1 VNDTTDLP
9 TMTVLVVEDNP
20 SVASLLQRGLEREGY
35 SVDLAGNGSEALALG
50 MENAYV
56 AIVLDVMIPAPD
68 GLTVVRRLRQRGQ
81 WVPVL
86 MLTARD
92 RVEDRIAGLQAGA
105 DDYLGKPFSVRE
117 LSARLHALS
126 RRASYD
132 RPNVLRAG
140 DIVLDPVTREAHR
153 DHVSVPLSSR
163 EFDLLAE
170 LMRHAGELLAD
181 TYLFEHVFGGQT
193 EIEPSGS
200 ASAQLGR
207 ASTPLIGTSSGGPD
221 TVAFYIDRLQEKLDR
236 PFDRALIHR
245 VEGAGYTLDPGP

>member
-1 VNDTTDLP
+1 VNDSADRP

-20 SVASLLQRGLEREGY
+20 SVASVLRRGLEREGY
-35 SVDLAGNGSEALALG
+35 SVDLASNGREALELG

-117 LSARLHALS
+117 LTARLHALS
-126 RRASYD
+126 RRASHD
-132 RPNVLRAG
+132 RPNLLQAG
-140 DIVLDPVTREAHR
+140 EILLDPASRVARR
-153 DHVSVPLSSR
+153 GDVSVPLSSR

-170 LMRHAGELLAD
+170 LIRHAGEMLAD
-181 TYLFEHVFGGQT
+181 TYLAEHVFGGQS
-193 EIEPSGS
+193 ES
-200 ASAQLGR
+200 AADDDGR
-207 ASTPLIGTSSGGPD
+207 GTGPMIATNMSGGPD
-221 TVAFYIDRLQEKLDR
+221 TVAFYIERLREKLDQ
-236 PFDRALIHR
+236 PFDRALILR
-245 VEGAGYTLDPGP
+245 VEGAGYCLDPGP

>member
-1 VNDTTDLP
+1 
-9 TMTVLVVEDNP
+9 MTVLVVEDNP

-35 SVDLAGNGSEALALG
+35 SVDLASNGREALALG

-117 LSARLHALS
+117 LTARLHALS
-126 RRASYD
+126 RRATLD
-132 RPNVLRAG
+132 RPTVLRAG
-140 DIVLDPVTREAHR
+140 EIVLDPVSREAR
-153 DHVSVPLSSR
+153 RGAVSVPLSSR

-181 TYLFEHVFGGQT
+181 TYLSEHVFGGQS
-193 EIEPSGS
+193 E
-200 ASAQLGR
+200 R
-207 ASTPLIGTSSGGPD
+207 RPD
-221 TVAFYIDRLQEKLDR
+221 TVAFYIDRLREKLDQ
-236 PFDRALIHR
+236 PFDHSVIRR
-245 VEGAGYTLDPGP
+245 VEGVGYCLDPGP

>member
-1 VNDTTDLP
+1 VNDSPDPP

-20 SVASLLQRGLEREGY
+20 SVSSLLQRGLEREGY
-35 SVDLAGNGSEALALG
+35 SVDLASNGTEALALG
-50 MENAYV
+50 TENSYV
-56 AIVLDVMIPAPD
+56 AIVLDIMIPAPD

-92 RVEDRIAGLQAGA
+92 RVEDRIAGLHAGA

-117 LSARLHALS
+117 LTARLHALS

-140 DIVLDPVTREAHR
+140 EIALDPVSRSAR
-153 DHVSVPLSSR
+153 RGGVSVPLSSR

-181 TYLFEHVFGGQT
+181 TYLSEHV
-193 EIEPSGS
+193 
-200 ASAQLGR
+200 LGEQHESSR
-207 ASTPLIGTSSGGPD
+207 SGGTD
-221 TVAFYIDRLQEKLDR
+221 TVAFYIERLREKLDQ
-236 PFDRALIHR
+236 PFDRALIQR
-245 VEGAGYTLDPGP
+245 VENAGYRLDPGPRPCADA